1 METKQI
7 IAILGACV
15 LVCILTAIVNAVRS
29 STAELPE
36 ESIADPV
43 YVTMPSDEDETESFW
58 DSVRRQQK
66 DSTSAEENGTDAGD
80 QTADAGAETT
90 PAVVDVYGNVITEP
104 QYDEDVTN
112 SDAVIG
118 DDSTETDSMDSI
130 E

>member
-43 YVTMPSDEDETESFW
+43 YVTMPSDEGETESFW